1 MLHAILQ
8 WAGGSVL
15 KKQILLTVNGVKQEL
30 LVSTNELLLNVLR
43 DHLGLTGA
51 KYGCGIGECG
61 SCTVLLDGEPV
72 LACLTL
78 AVAVDGSEVVTVEG
92 IALSDGRLH
101 PVQESFL
108 EHGAVQ
114 CGFCTPGMIVMAKAL
129 IDENPSAN
137 EEDIR
142 QHIRGNICRCTG
154 YTQIVKAIQA
164 CSTKDKN
171 ENGDA

>member
-1 MLHAILQ
+1 
-8 WAGGSVL
+8 L
-15 KKQILLTVNGVKQEL
+15 KRQIALTVNGVKREL

-61 SCTVLLDGEPV
+61 SCTVLLDGEPM

-78 AVAVDGSEVVTVEG
+78 AVAVDGSDVVTVEG
-92 IALSDGRLH
+92 IAQADGRLH

-129 IDENPSAN
+129 MDENPSAD

-164 CSTKDKN
+164 CTRPNNKQR
-171 ENGDA
+171 A

>member
-15 KKQILLTVNGVKQEL
+15 KKQILLTVNGVKQEF

-164 CSTKDKN
+164 CSVKN
-171 ENGDA
+171 AKR